1 MRYPVIMA
9 PARPASGAFV
19 QGFVASGL
27 LATLQHQAGRPALDQ
42 RALRLAL
49 QGGAA
54 LAAGTAAAQAW
65 QRRDLTR
72 ALTAVALGAAGVA
85 AIEHLIK
92 ETKES
97 DDGQEKA

>member
-1 MRYPVIMA
+1 MRHPVIMA
-9 PARPASGAFV
+9 PGRPASGAFV
-19 QGFVASGL
+19 QGFVVSGL
-27 LATLQHQAGRPALDQ
+27 LATLQQRAHQPALDQ
-42 RALRLAL
+42 RALRIAL

-54 LAAGTAAAQAW
+54 LAAGTVAAQAW
-65 QRRDLTR
+65 QQRNLTR
-72 ALTAVALGAAGVA
+72 ALTAVALGAVGVA

>member
-1 MRYPVIMA
+1 MRPPVVMA
-9 PARPASGAFV
+9 PGRPASGVFV

-27 LATLQHQAGRPALDQ
+27 LAALQHRTRRPAFDR

-54 LAAGTAAAQAW
+54 LAAGTVAAQAW

-72 ALTAVALGAAGVA
+72 GLTAVALGAAGVA
-85 AIEHLIK
+85 ALEHLIK